1 MKTLKNITLRQEI
14 LALLPNI
21 KSIDKNQFDLATS
34 FSIDITEIEP
44 VSVSSYVY
52 TSEEAR
58 DADFVI
64 VTKLFT
70 DELTPNENLPK

>member
-1 MKTLKNITLRQEI
+1 MKNLKNVTLRQEI
-14 LALLPNI
+14 LTLLPNI
-21 KSIDKNQFDLATS
+21 KSIEKNQFDLATS

-58 DADFVI
+58 DADFII
-64 VTKLFT
+64 VKQLFT
-70 DELTPNENLPK
+70 GDFAPTNGSQK